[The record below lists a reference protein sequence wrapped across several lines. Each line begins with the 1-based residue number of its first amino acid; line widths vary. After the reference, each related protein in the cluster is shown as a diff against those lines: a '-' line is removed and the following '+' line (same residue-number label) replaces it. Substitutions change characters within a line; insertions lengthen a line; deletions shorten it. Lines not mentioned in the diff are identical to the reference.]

1 MRKLALFDLDGTIN
15 TSKARNT
22 LIPENVRDNASWLPW
37 HKAFRMER
45 LNLGLIKTAA
55 AYSDAGFIVSVVSN
69 RDNSLITDTCTYLHN
84 SGFPDA
90 RYHFRFAEDNRH
102 PSTWKE
108 QTVRNLLAYIGPVEV
123 HHFDDDKKALDRLA
137 DAYRH
142 SLDVKYI
149 PHLVKWE

>member
-15 TSKARNT
+15 TSKARKQF
-22 LIPENVRDNASWLPW
+22 IPENTRDNAAWLPW

-45 LNLGLIKTAA
+45 LNLDLIKTAA
-55 AYSDAGFIVSVVSN
+55 AYASAGFTVSVVSN
-69 RDNSLITDTCTYLHN
+69 RDDSLVTDTSIYLNN

-90 RYHFRFAEDNRH
+90 RYHLRSAADNRY

-108 QTVRNLLAYIGPVEV
+108 QTIRSLLAYAGRVEV

-137 DAYRH
+137 DIYRH

-149 PHLVKWE
+149 PHLIKWE